1 VEMKNKKTPKVVP
14 KELSNLT
21 VMIVPKNEDSLSN
34 KINKIKS
41 LVDELNKEI
50 STIPSEFKSYLKL

>member
-1 VEMKNKKTPKVVP
+1 MKNKKTPKVVP

-21 VMIVPKNEDSLSN
+21 VMIVPKNEDSLSI

-50 STIPSEFKSYLKL
+50 STIPSEFKSYLKF

>member
-1 VEMKNKKTPKVVP
+1 MKNKKTPKVVP

-21 VMIVPKNEDSLSN
+21 VMIVPKNEDSLSI

>member
-1 VEMKNKKTPKVVP
+1 MKNKKTPKVVP

>member
-1 VEMKNKKTPKVVP
+1 MKNKKTPKVVP

-21 VMIVPKNEDSLSN
+21 VMIVPKNEDSLSI

-41 LVDELNKEI
+41 LVDELNEEI